1 MYAYRCD
8 VRLVPG
14 TLVNV
19 AEGAVTVCVR
29 VGVVVAVLATCKASS
44 YPLRLALASA
54 WTAKIPREPGMPIPR
69 IKRIARIE
77 WRFLARMT
85 PTYERAGWSPFSMSV
100 TGQQA
105 EWLCVNHR

>member
-1 MYAYRCD
+1 M
-8 VRLVPG
+8 PG
-14 TLVNV
+14 TLVDV
-19 AEGAVTVCVR
+19 GAGAVIVCVS
-29 VGVVVAVLATCKASS
+29 VAAVVAVLASCKASS

-54 WTAKIPREPGMPIPR
+54 WTAKIPIEPGMPIPS
-69 IKRIARIE
+69 INSIARIE
-77 WRFLARMT
+77 WRFLARLI